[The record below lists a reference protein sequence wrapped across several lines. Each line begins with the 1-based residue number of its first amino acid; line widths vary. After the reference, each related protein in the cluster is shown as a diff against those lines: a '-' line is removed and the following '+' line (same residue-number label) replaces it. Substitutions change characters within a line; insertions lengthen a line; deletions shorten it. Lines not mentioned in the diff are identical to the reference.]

1 MNIQL
6 EKLELMKLLKETENP
21 SVINAIKKIF
31 QKEEK
36 DWWDDLT
43 EEQKEF
49 LEESL
54 KQADNGE
61 VHDFN
66 AFIEPYLKCES

>member
-1 MNIQL
+1 MDIRL
-6 EKLELMKLLKETENP
+6 EKLELMKMLMETENP
-21 SVINAIKKIF
+21 SVLKAIKKIF

-66 AFIEPYLKCES
+66 AFIEPYLK

>member
-1 MNIQL
+1 MDIRL
-6 EKLELMKLLKETENP
+6 EKLELMKMLMETENP
-21 SVINAIKKIF
+21 SVLKAIRKIF

-66 AFIEPYLKCES
+66 AFIEHYLN

>member
-1 MNIQL
+1 MDIRL
-6 EKLELMKLLKETENP
+6 EKLELMKMLMETENP
-21 SVINAIKKIF
+21 SVLKAIRKIF

-43 EEQKEF
+43 EEEKEF

-66 AFIEPYLKCES
+66 AFIEPYLK

>member
-1 MNIQL
+1 MDIRL
-6 EKLELMKLLKETENP
+6 EKLELMKMLMETENP
-21 SVINAIKKIF
+21 SVLKAIRKIF
-31 QKEEK
+31 QKEDK

-66 AFIEPYLKCES
+66 AFIEPYLK

>member
-1 MNIQL
+1 MDIQL

-43 EEQKEF
+43 NEQQDILNESMEEY
-49 LEESL
+49 ESGKFSSFDDFIKPHL
-54 KQADNGE
+54 K
-61 VHDFN
+61 
-66 AFIEPYLKCES
+66 

>member
-1 MNIQL
+1 MDIRL
-6 EKLELMKLLKETENP
+6 EKLELMKMLIETENP
-21 SVINAIKKIF
+21 SVLKAIRKIF

-66 AFIEPYLKCES
+66 AFIEPYLK

>member
-1 MNIQL
+1 MDIRL
-6 EKLELMKLLKETENP
+6 EKLELMKMLMETENP
-21 SVINAIKKIF
+21 SVLQANRKIF

-66 AFIEPYLKCES
+66 AFIEPYLK